1 MTVKNLRDLLTS
13 INCDNAEVLLNHDG
27 DNFYDGRKVTGVMVM
42 HHYPIDKKDEKDTCL
57 VFIEEE

>member
-13 INCDNAEVLLNHDG
+13 INCDNAEVLLSHDG

-42 HHYPIDKKDEKDTCL
+42 HHYPVDKKDDEDTRR
-57 VFIEEE
+57 VFIEEA